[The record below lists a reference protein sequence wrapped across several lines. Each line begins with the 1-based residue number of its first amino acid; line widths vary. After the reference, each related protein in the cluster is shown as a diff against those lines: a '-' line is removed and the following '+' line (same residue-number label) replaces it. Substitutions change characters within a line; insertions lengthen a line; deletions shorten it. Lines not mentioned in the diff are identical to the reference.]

1 MTIDN
6 KEALDAQIQENKTNG
21 KSLIVKFGAAWCGPC
36 RALDPTLAQME
47 KDNENLT
54 VASVDVDTQS
64 DLSTEYGVR
73 NIPSVFIYKNGEIIN
88 NFVGAKSATD
98 INSLL

>member
-54 VASVDVDTQS
+54 VASVDVDPQS

-73 NIPSVFIYKNGEIIN
+73 NIHCFY
-88 NFVGAKSATD
+88 
-98 INSLL
+98 L